1 MSTATPDRS
10 APPVRIGGACA
21 FVGDSVLG
29 PRQLADVP
37 GMQYLVFDYLAE
49 MTMSAF
55 VQARRGNAA
64 LGYATDFVDVA
75 LRELLPRCAQRG
87 IKLVANAGGLNPRAC
102 AQACEALLR
111 EMNCEMRVAFVEG
124 DDCLG
129 LLAGGSAGD
138 VRDFY
143 SGESMPAGI
152 DSANAYLGALPIA
165 KALDLGADIVITG
178 RIVDSATTLGV
189 LIHSF
194 GWSATDYDLLA
205 AGSLAGHLL
214 ECGPQAT
221 GGTHTDWRDV
231 PGWENIGYPFID
243 FQADGSFA
251 VGKPAGTGGLLNV
264 ATVSEQALYEVGD
277 PANYLLPD
285 VTCDF
290 SAISIT
296 QAGDRVLVS
305 GARGHAPGPDYKVSA
320 TWQDGYR
327 CVAQVAV
334 FGIDALA
341 KARRT
346 GEALLNRV
354 RAMLLHE
361 GLPDFEK
368 TAVSVIG
375 AEDGYGPRAHRHM
388 LREAIARVAV
398 THTMSK
404 ALDIFSRESR
414 AAGVSW
420 APGTTAGSALTLNS
434 RPPVEPRYRL
444 FACLLPKAMLQAPTV
459 VMEGR
464 SATVDVPVAA
474 EVSGKRA
481 LAPPQAATATS
492 PLPSGGP
499 LVEVPL
505 IRVAYARCG
514 DKGNNSNI
522 AVFAREPRFL
532 PYIEASLQDSDVQAW
547 FAHLIHG
554 RVEHYRIPT
563 LNAVNFMLYEAL
575 DGGGPTSL
583 RTDPL
588 GKGMAQMI
596 LEMPVRVPAGWAG

>member
-1 MSTATPDRS
+1 MKAT
-10 APPVRIGGACA
+10 VRIGGACA
-21 FVGDSVLG
+21 FIGDSVLG

-55 VQARRGNAA
+55 VQARRGNPA

-102 AQACEALLR
+102 AQACEAMLR
-111 EMNCEMRVAFVEG
+111 EMNCQMRVAFVEG
-124 DDCLG
+124 DDCLC
-129 LLAGGSAGD
+129 LLNGGTVGD

-143 SGESMPAGI
+143 SGEAMPSGI

-189 LIHSF
+189 LIHRF
-194 GWSATDYDLLA
+194 GWSPVDYDLLA

-231 PGWENIGYPFID
+231 PDWENVGYPFVD
-243 FQADGSFA
+243 FQADGSFS
-251 VGKPAGTGGLLNV
+251 VGKPTGTGGLLNV

-290 SAISIT
+290 SSIT
-296 QAGDRVLVS
+296 ITQVGDRVQVA
-305 GARGHAPGPDYKVSA
+305 GARGRAPGTDFKVSA

-327 CVAQVAV
+327 CVAQIAV
-334 FGIDALA
+334 FGIDAID

-361 GLPDFEK
+361 GVPDFTK
-368 TAVSVIG
+368 TAVSVVG
-375 AEDGYGPRAHRHM
+375 AEDCYGPRAHSHM
-388 LREAIARVAV
+388 LREVITRVAV
-398 THTMSK
+398 THSIAK

-444 FACLLPKAMLQAPTV
+444 FACLLPKSLLEAPII
-459 VMEGR
+459 VMGGHTFQVE
-464 SATVDVPVAA
+464 VPVAA
-474 EVSGKRA
+474 EPSA
-481 LAPPQAATATS
+481 TQASSPPQTAT
-492 PLPSGGP
+492 PILPVSAEGP
-499 LVEVPL
+499 FVEVPL

-522 AVFAREPRFL
+522 AVFAREPRFIEC
-532 PYIEASLQDSDVQAW
+532 IEASLQPQDVRAW
-547 FAHLIHG
+547 FSHLVHG
-554 RVEHYRIPT
+554 RVERFRVPT
-563 LNAVNFMLYEAL
+563 LNALNFMLYEAL

-596 LEMPVRVPAGWAG
+596 LEMPVRVPAAWLNS